1 MGFNAQRVAKSLT
14 NRLNQIWAKR
24 KKGKNL
30 QQSLCRFGAQ
40 RDKKKEKEKDKA
52 KKDITNQSLN
62 QHLVHYILSYHLSCA
77 IAYKHARRLIS
88 NQYIFFVQVFETQPT
103 ST

>member
-1 MGFNAQRVAKSLT
+1 M
-14 NRLNQIWAKR
+14 
-24 KKGKNL
+24 
-30 QQSLCRFGAQ
+30 
-40 RDKKKEKEKDKA
+40 EKEKDKG